1 MSVRWEVIILSFFFF
16 FFRWGPQS
24 SPREKKTNLPNRLTS
39 SQPISLSNISNEHY
53 FVAIYNGSGVN
64 GCTWSI
70 LRKMNPKFHYDIKS
84 SSQQQLKLWKCKNM
98 HMYERMAAKLT
109 LTPTPPF
116 SFLDYLLGKGGVQ
129 KWGFPAWVS
138 NRGPVPNALYTHGTP
153 PGCRC
158 PGSDFVPIWDPLLW
172 RNRT

>member
-1 MSVRWEVIILSFFFF
+1 MERGCPYLYTDSKFRVIWPSVLIIQGGLQQPPLRKICS
-16 FFRWGPQS
+16 G
-24 SPREKKTNLPNRLTS
+24 KTLRRTRVNGACLLQMGRNNDSNFITASLTS
-39 SQPISLSNISNEHY
+39 LVSVTWHH
-53 FVAIYNGSGVN
+53 
-64 GCTWSI
+64 CT
-70 LRKMNPKFHYDIKS
+70 R
-84 SSQQQLKLWKCKNM
+84 
-98 HMYERMAAKLT
+98 LT

-138 NRGPVPNALYTHGTP
+138 SRGPPAPNALCTHGTP